1 MSIRNE
7 NAPSKG
13 LVWLV
18 GGGPGDPG
26 LITVKGLRCIVEA
39 DCLVYDSLCN
49 PVLLEHARPDAE
61 RIYVGK
67 RAGLHAMPQDE
78 INEVLRRKA
87 QEGKR
92 VCRLKG
98 GDPFVFGRGGEE
110 ASHLRKHGVRFEIVP
125 GVTSAIAVP
134 AYAGIPVT
142 HRDMTT
148 SLRIITGHE
157 DPTKESSG
165 LDWAEIASSQAT
177 LVFLMGVQNLRHI
190 AARLIE
196 HGRSHD
202 TPAAVIANG
211 TLPTQRTVVATLE
224 TIASSV
230 AEAGLKPPAILVV
243 GEVASLRGELNW
255 FENRPLFG
263 RTIVVTRAR
272 TQASELAAALE
283 SLGAEVITAPVIRT
297 ESLSDSEPMR
307 KAAREAGRADWIV
320 FSSVNGVDAFLD
332 ALASEDMDG
341 RALAKVSLATVGPAT
356 SERLLARGLRANLM
370 PERFVAE
377 ALLEALI
384 ATDDIAGKTFLL
396 PQADLARSILAEG
409 LRAHDAIVIE
419 VDAYRTVAES
429 ALPVNLVARLAAGE
443 IDLVTFSSS
452 STVRNFVDALPTER
466 RAELIP
472 LIAAASIGPIT
483 SETLREM
490 GIPIAVTA
498 SDSTIPNFVEAIRE
512 ALENPRSET

>member
-1 MSIRNE
+1 MSISSE
-7 NAPSKG
+7 IASSKG

-49 PVLLEHARPDAE
+49 PVLLDHARPDAE

-67 RAGLHAMPQDE
+67 RAGRHAMPQEE

-110 ASHLRKHGVRFEIVP
+110 ASHLHKHGVRFEIVP

-142 HRDMTT
+142 HREMTT

-157 DPTKESSG
+157 DPSKPSSG
-165 LDWAEIASSQAT
+165 LDWAEIAASQAT

-196 HGRSHD
+196 HGRSCD
-202 TPAAVIANG
+202 TPAAVIADG

-230 AEAGLKPPAILVV
+230 AEAGLTPPAVLVV

-255 FENRPLFG
+255 FENKPLFG

-283 SLGAEVITAPVIRT
+283 SLGAEVISAPVIRT
-297 ESLSDSEPMR
+297 ESLADSEPMR

-320 FSSVNGVDAFLD
+320 FTSVNGVDAFLD
-332 ALASEDMDG
+332 ALINENMDV
-341 RALAKVSLATVGPAT
+341 RALAKV
-356 SERLLARGLRANLM
+356 
-370 PERFVAE
+370 
-377 ALLEALI
+377 
-384 ATDDIAGKTFLL
+384 
-396 PQADLARSILAEG
+396 
-409 LRAHDAIVIE
+409 
-419 VDAYRTVAES
+419 
-429 ALPVNLVARLAAGE
+429 RLAA
-443 IDLVTFSSS
+443 
-452 STVRNFVDALPTER
+452 
-466 RAELIP
+466 
-472 LIAAASIGPIT
+472 IGP
-483 SETLREM
+483 
-490 GIPIAVTA
+490 A
-498 SDSTIPNFVEAIRE
+498 
-512 ALENPRSET
+512 